1 MNTPT
6 LSSAIAQERWDVAAH
21 LLVYA
26 LIVIQT
32 NGKRA
37 TCPSAE
43 GPDAPMGAS
52 PSNGQP
58 EEV

>member
-21 LLVYA
+21 LLVYG

-37 TCPSAE
+37 TRPSTE
-43 GPDAPMGAS
+43 GLGASGVAS
-52 PSNGQP
+52 PSDGQP
-58 EEV
+58 AGV

>member
-32 NGKRA
+32 NGKRV
-37 TCPSAE
+37 TRPSAE
-43 GPDAPMGAS
+43 WPDAPLRAS
-52 PSNGQP
+52 PSDGQP
-58 EEV
+58 EGI